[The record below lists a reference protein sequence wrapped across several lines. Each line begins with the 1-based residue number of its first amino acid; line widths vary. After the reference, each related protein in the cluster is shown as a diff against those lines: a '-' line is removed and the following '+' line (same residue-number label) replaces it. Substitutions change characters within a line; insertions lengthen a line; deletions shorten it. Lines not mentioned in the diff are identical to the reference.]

1 MKSILFTRIAMVIA
15 VIQYAVHTV
24 AFLRARPRHDA
35 DEVNLVEMMKSL
47 QWNFGGS
54 ERSYWD
60 FYFGY
65 GMVAI
70 LMGLLEIL
78 LLWFLSGLLGR
89 NTREALPFLLI
100 MVVINV
106 FHILIT
112 LKFFFILPATF
123 DAAVTFS
130 LLSAYLA
137 ARKETVSGSENQ
149 S

>member
-1 MKSILFTRIAMVIA
+1 MVIA

-24 AFLRARPRHDA
+24 VFLRARPRHGA

-78 LLWFLSGLLGR
+78 LLWFLSGLLAR
-89 NTREALPFLLI
+89 NPREALPFL
-100 MVVINV
+100 MVTAVITV

-112 LKFFFILPATF
+112 LKFFFALPASF
-123 DAAVTFS
+123 DIAVTLFI
-130 LLSAYLA
+130 LLAYLA
-137 ARKETVSGSENQ
+137 ARKESVTGPHA
-149 S
+149 